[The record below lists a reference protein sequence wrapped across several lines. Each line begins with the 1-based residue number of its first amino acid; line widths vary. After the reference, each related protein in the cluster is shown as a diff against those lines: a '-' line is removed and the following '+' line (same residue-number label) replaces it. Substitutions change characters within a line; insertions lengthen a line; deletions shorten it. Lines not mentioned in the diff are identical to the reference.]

1 MQVKLK
7 RQPTLALC
15 ACVATTTALG
25 LAGSVATA
33 QTAGGADATGRNA
46 KGSVVLNDDAAGAI
60 PGRYIVGL
68 DGSPSRARSAQSA
81 VRSDA
86 TALVGRYGG
95 EVGDVYSAALR
106 GFSVRMSETQAKRLA
121 ADPAV
126 DFVQQSLWVRSTT
139 LEGSAARNLRGDQPS
154 PPSWGLDQVDGA
166 IDDAYTYPNAGAGV
180 TVYNTD
186 TELNLD
192 HQSFGNRAMSGYD
205 FVDND
210 NDVNDCK
217 GKFAIGHGTH
227 TGGTSSGQA
236 YGVAKNA
243 TIVGVKVLGCFGSAP
258 DSVAIEGI
266 DWVTQH
272 AQRPAVAN
280 ASWSSGGD
288 GADPVGINQAI
299 RNSIDSG
306 VTWVVA
312 AGNDNKDACGASPA
326 QIPRAITVAATRADH
341 SEASFSN
348 HGSCV
353 DIYAPGNNI
362 TSASNNENAGT
373 KVMSGTSMA
382 APHVTGA
389 AAIYLNAHP
398 GASPDQVRDA
408 IVNHARDGFV
418 RNIGPGSPN
427 KFLNVSGLG

>member
-1 MQVKLK
+1 MQVRMKH

-15 ACVATTTALG
+15 VSVATTAALG
-25 LAGSVATA
+25 LAGSVTATSSA
-33 QTAGGADATGRNA
+33 AGPEPTSRDARQG
-46 KGSVVLNDDAAGAI
+46 VVLNAGAPGAI
-60 PGRYIVGL
+60 PGRYVVGL
-68 DGSPSRARSAQSA
+68 DGRTSLARS
-81 VRSDA
+81 A
-86 TALVGRYGG
+86 TALVRDDAASLVDRYGG
-95 EVGDVYSAALR
+95 RVGYVYSAALR
-106 GFSVRMSETQAKRLA
+106 GFSVRMSPAQAKRLA

-139 LEGSAARNLRGDQPS
+139 LEGSAARDLRDQPN

-166 IDDAYTYPNAGAGV
+166 IDDVYTYPNAGGGV

-192 HQSFGNRAMSGYD
+192 HRSFEGRAKSGHD
-205 FVDND
+205 FVDDD

-217 GKFAIGHGTH
+217 GNLAIGHGTH

-258 DSVAIEGI
+258 DAVAIQGI

-272 AQRPAVAN
+272 AQKPAVAN

-299 RNSIDSG
+299 RNSIDAG
-306 VTWVVA
+306 ITWVVA
-312 AGNDNKDACGASPA
+312 AGNENQDACNTSPA
-326 QIPRAITVAATRADH
+326 GVPRAITVAATRADH

-348 HGSCV
+348 HGQCV
-353 DIYAPGNNI
+353 DLYAPGTNI
-362 TSASNNENAGT
+362 TSASNSDNNGT
-373 KVMSGTSMA
+373 KLMSGTSMA

-389 AAIYLNAHP
+389 AAIYLSTHRA
-398 GASPDQVRDA
+398 ASPEQVRNA
-408 IVNHARDGFV
+408 IVDAARDGFV
-418 RNIGPGSPN
+418 RDIGPGSPN
-427 KFLNVSGLG
+427 KFLDVSGLG